1 LLTDCFVKF
10 CTENALNV
18 NIKKTKA
25 MYVNCSAKLKI
36 GKKLVKSVKEF
47 KYLGLKLTNNSK
59 RPEAL
64 L

>member
-1 LLTDCFVKF
+1 
-10 CTENALNV
+10 
-18 NIKKTKA
+18 
-25 MYVNCSAKLKI
+25 MYINCSAKLNI
-36 GKKLVKSVKEF
+36 GKKIVKSVKEF